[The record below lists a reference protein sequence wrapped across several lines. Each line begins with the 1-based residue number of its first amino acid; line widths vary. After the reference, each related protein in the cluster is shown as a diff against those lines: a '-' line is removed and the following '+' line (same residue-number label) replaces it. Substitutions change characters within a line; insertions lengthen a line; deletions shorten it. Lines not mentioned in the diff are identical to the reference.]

1 LDITTDSKRSQIP
14 GISEFVNKP
23 IPTGLL
29 LLIGPAGAGKSMYCR
44 QFLADGLLNG
54 DHCLLVSSN
63 MTEKQCSDLFSKID
77 PRLAKNLKFVNPYSP
92 SRTDIAKKLSATLKD
107 IRIAIDKIN
116 DAHKEKSTR
125 IVIDSLTHLLLL
137 CGEKAALKFVTD
149 LSMLLRDNQAMAICT
164 LAVSE
169 QRLQSVLSAIAE
181 GVLEM
186 KLEED
191 NNGSLDRSIRLLS
204 IKGLHHEPTW
214 IKFRIADNGDLIF
227 ESRSPS
233 VALNCTLC
241 GRAIAGTPFTES
253 DFVFDTKACMETYRK
268 LAGAYGSSISETGLP
283 LGAFNV
289 SFFFIDIV
297 GLSDPSLSVRK
308 QIQKIE
314 ALNKLIAS
322 CDAFK
327 ASSGKRIVLPT
338 GDGMA
343 IGFLLNPE
351 LPMELS
357 VQLHRQLRAYNKGK
371 LEEDKIGVRIGLGSG
386 PVFTVTDMNNI
397 QNVWGP
403 GIILARRVM
412 DAGDNGHILL
422 ADKLAEELIALK
434 DEYREII
441 KPICQVYEI
450 KHGQKITLYSAYSHD
465 FGNPELPARV
475 PRIR

>member
-1 LDITTDSKRSQIP
+1 MDITTDSKRSQIP

-107 IRIAIDKIN
+107 IRVVIDKIN
-116 DAHKEKSTR
+116 DAHKEKSVR

-137 CGEKAALKFVTD
+137 CGEKAALKFATD
-149 LSMLLRDNQAMAICT
+149 LSMLLRDNPAMAICT

-169 QRLQSVLSAIAE
+169 QRLFSMLSAIAE
-181 GVLEM
+181 GILEM

-191 NNGSLDRSIRLLS
+191 NNGSLDRNIRLLS
-204 IKGLHHEPTW
+204 VKGLHHEPTW

-233 VALNCTLC
+233 ALNCTLC
-241 GRAIAGTPFTES
+241 GRAIAGTPFAES

>member
-1 LDITTDSKRSQIP
+1 LDSTINSRPQIP
-14 GISEFVNKP
+14 GISEF
-23 IPTGLL
+23 IDGTISAGLL
-29 LLIGPAGAGKSMYCR
+29 LLTGPSGAGKTMYCR

-54 DHCLLVSSN
+54 DYCLLVSSSL
-63 MTEKQCSDLFSKID
+63 TEKQCRDLFSKID
-77 PRLAKNLKFVNPYSP
+77 PRLVKNLKFVNPCAHTS
-92 SRTDIAKKLSATLKD
+92 SRADVVRKLSAVLKD
-107 IRIAIDKIN
+107 VRAAMDKVDDTKGKSIRI
-116 DAHKEKSTR
+116 
-125 IVIDSLTHLLLL
+125 VVDSLTHLLLF
-137 CGEKAALKFVTD
+137 CDEKPLLKFATD
-149 LSMLLRDNQAMAICT
+149 LSMILKDKPAMGICT

-169 QRLQSVLSAIAE
+169 QRLYSMLSAVAE
-181 GVLEM
+181 GILEM
-186 KLEED
+186 KLED
-191 NNGSLDRSIRLLS
+191 NNGALDRSIRLFS

-214 IKFRIADNGDLIF
+214 IKFRIADNAELFF
-227 ESRSPS
+227 EGRTST
-233 VALNCTLC
+233 VVLNCTLC
-241 GRAIAGTPFTES
+241 GKTITGTPFTES
-253 DFVFDTKACMETYRK
+253 DFVFDTKACMETYGK
-268 LAGAYGSSISETGLP
+268 LAEAYGSSMSSETGLP
-283 LGAFNV
+283 LEVFNV

-297 GLSDPSLSVRK
+297 GLSDPSLSVKK

-327 ASSGKRIVLPT
+327 ASSGKRIILPT

-357 VQLHRQLRAYNKGK
+357 IQLHRQLRAYNKGK
-371 LEEDKIGVRIGLGSG
+371 PEEDRIRVRIGLGSG
-386 PVFTVTDMNNI
+386 PVFAVTDMNNI

-412 DAGDNGHILL
+412 DAGDDGHILL

-434 DEYREII
+434 DKYRSII

-475 PRIR
+475 PHIK

>member
-1 LDITTDSKRSQIP
+1 MDITTDSKRPQIP
-14 GISEFVNKP
+14 GISEFVNKV

-77 PRLAKNLKFVNPYSP
+77 PKLVKNLKFVNPYSP

-107 IRIAIDKIN
+107 IRVAIDKIN
-116 DAHKEKSTR
+116 DAHKEKSVR

-137 CGEKAALKFVTD
+137 CGEKASLKFATD
-149 LSMLLRDNQAMAICT
+149 LSMLLRDNPAMAICT

-169 QRLQSVLSAIAE
+169 QRLFSMLSAIAE
-181 GVLEM
+181 GILEM
-186 KLEED
+186 KLED
-191 NNGSLDRSIRLLS
+191 SNGSLDRSIRLLS

-214 IKFRIADNGDLIF
+214 VKFRIGDNGELLF
-227 ESRSPS
+227 EGRSHS
-233 VALNCTLC
+233 VELNCTLC
-241 GRAIAGTPFTES
+241 GRAITGAPFAES

-314 ALNKLIAS
+314 ALNSLIAS

-327 ASSGKRIVLPT
+327 ASSGKRIILPT

-357 VQLHRQLRAYNKGK
+357 VQLHKQLRAYNKGK